1 MRDLPNLYYK
11 DGSVWKEFSMTK
23 EPVLLWS
30 GEIGSYEWQNGI
42 QTISVPGITDYN
54 IIVGIG
60 EDDDSDNYVS
70 IPMIKIPDGMPLYS
84 PATVLDGYNHRW
96 SGMGTLYDKR
106 QYQYQGGYGIYMG
119 ALAANDNDQVRGA
132 IPYGPGKSTSTA
144 YNCFAKGTSSNAV
157 PISSWNGD
165 PMYPEDFNNRILS
178 LLRIY
183 GIS

>member
-11 DGSVWKEFSMTK
+11 DEDIWKEFSMTK

-30 GEIGSYEWQNGI
+30 GNIYRGDWKDGI

-54 IIVGIG
+54 IIVGVG
-60 EDDDSDNYVS
+60 EDIDRYNYVS
-70 IPMIKIPDGMPLYS
+70 IPMIRIPDGMPLYS
-84 PATVLDGYNHRW
+84 PATALDGYNHRW
-96 SGMGTLYDKR
+96 SGMGTLYDKQ
-106 QYQYQGGYGIYMG
+106 QYQYQGGYGLYMG

-132 IPYGPGKSTSTA
+132 IPCGPGNIPNAA
-144 YNCFAKGTSSNAV
+144 YNCFAKGVSENAV
-157 PISSWNGD
+157 PMSSWKGD
-165 PMYPEDFNNRILS
+165 PMYPEDFNRTVLT